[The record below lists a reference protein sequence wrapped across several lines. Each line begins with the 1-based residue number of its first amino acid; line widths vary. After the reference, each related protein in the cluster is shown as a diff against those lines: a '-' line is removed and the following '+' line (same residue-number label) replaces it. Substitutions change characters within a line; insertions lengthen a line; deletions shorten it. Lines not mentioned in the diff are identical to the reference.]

1 MSQEIRKGRTAIVVT
16 EMPYQVSI
24 ERVMEK
30 IRILVDDKRLSGIA
44 DLRNESDNRRGVRL
58 VIELKKEA
66 VPQVVL
72 NQLYKNT
79 PLQESF
85 GVNMVALVDGIPR
98 TLNLAGMIGH
108 YLDHQME
115 VIERRTRYRLAEA
128 EARAHILE
136 GLIIAVDNIDEVVAM
151 IRASSDTADARTRLM
166 ERFELSEIQ
175 ANAILDMPLRRLTAL
190 EVNKLRE
197 ELAALIETD
206 RRAEGDPGRSGAR
219 GARSSAR
226 ISPRSRRSSPPP
238 AELADHPRRGR
249 DAPRGPHRRRRA
261 DRHRFGVRLRQ
272 VGAGQ
277 HLQDPGTGRPR
288 RQGRRGDR

>member
-1 MSQEIRKGRTAIVVT
+1 
-16 EMPYQVSI
+16 MPYQVSI

-30 IRILVDDKRLSGIA
+30 IRILVDDKKLSGIA
-44 DLRNESDNRRGVRL
+44 DLRNESDNRRGIRL

-98 TLNLAGMIGH
+98 TLNLADMIGH

-115 VIERRTRYRLAEA
+115 VIERRTRFRLAEA
-128 EARAHILE
+128 EARAHIVE
-136 GLIIAVDNIDEVVAM
+136 GLIIAVDNIDEVVAL

-197 ELAALIETD
+197 SW
-206 RRAEGDPGRSGAR
+206 PNW
-219 GARSSAR
+219 
-226 ISPRSRRSSPPP
+226 PRRSPS
-238 AELADHPRRGR
+238 
-249 DAPRGPHRRRRA
+249 
-261 DRHRFGVRLRQ
+261 
-272 VGAGQ
+272 
-277 HLQDPGTGRPR
+277 
-288 RQGRRGDR
+288 